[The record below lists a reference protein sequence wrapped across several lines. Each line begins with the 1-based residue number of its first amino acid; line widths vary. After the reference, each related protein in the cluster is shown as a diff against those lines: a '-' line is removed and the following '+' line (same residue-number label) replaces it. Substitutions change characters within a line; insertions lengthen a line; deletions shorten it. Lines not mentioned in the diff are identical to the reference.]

1 MASKDLFEKDLYAI
15 LGVKKSDSP
24 DAIKKQ
30 YRKLARELHPDKTKG
45 DKRLEE
51 RFKDVSEA
59 YEVLSDDK
67 KKAEY
72 DEMRDAYKT
81 GRMPRGG
88 FQGGPQGGG
97 FPGGFQSGGDF
108 SDIFGDLFG
117 GGGRRGPRKGQDLQT
132 QTTISF
138 RDSIYGCE
146 ITIRTGS
153 EPFST
158 RIPAGIK
165 DGAKIKLK
173 GRGAPGEG
181 GPGDLFVIVNVT
193 PHPLFKREENNL
205 LMTLPVTFTE
215 AALGA
220 DIPVPT
226 MSGEEVKVRF
236 RPDFFPFVEPGV
248 DYAISS
254 PKLFGGRWVE
264 LGGAGLIH
272 PNILERYGI
281 DTQRYSGFA
290 FGLGVER
297 IPMMA
302 TGVDDLRLFLENDAR
317 FLNQFRR
324 ELL

>member
-1 MASKDLFEKDLYAI
+1 MASKDLYEKDLYAI

-45 DKRLEE
+45 DKKLEE

-117 GGGRRGPRKGQDLQT
+117 GGRRGPRKGQDLQT

-138 RDSIYGCE
+138 RDSVYGCE
-146 ITIRTGS
+146 ITIRAGV

-158 RIPAGIK
+158 RIPVGIK

-181 GPGDLFVIVNVT
+181 GPGDLYVIVNVT
-193 PHPLFKREENNL
+193 PHPLFKREDNNL

-226 MSGEEVKVRF
+226 MRGEEVKVRLA
-236 RPDFFPFVEPGV
+236 PGTPNGKKLKIKGQGITRNHEQGDLILTIDVQVPQRV
-248 DYAISS
+248 DGKAKKALEEFAEATQEFS
-254 PKLFGGRWVE
+254 PR
-264 LGGAGLIH
+264 A
-272 PNILERYGI
+272 
-281 DTQRYSGFA
+281 
-290 FGLGVER
+290 
-297 IPMMA
+297 
-302 TGVDDLRLFLENDAR
+302 DLKQKSQA
-317 FLNQFRR
+317 
-324 ELL
+324 